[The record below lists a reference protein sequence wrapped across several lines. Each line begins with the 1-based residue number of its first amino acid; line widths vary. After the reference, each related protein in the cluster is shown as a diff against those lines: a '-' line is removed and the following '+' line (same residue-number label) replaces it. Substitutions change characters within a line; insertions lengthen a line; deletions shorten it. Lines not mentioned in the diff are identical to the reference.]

1 MVIEFNRLDNLVLF
15 MVPLESDPNQ
25 VLFFEGHFVKVLSH
39 FEDYNLHV
47 VICNSKTVNIRA
59 KRRRN
64 RLQNVA
70 FLFPLMNNLLLI
82 QLQDWR
88 QILTA
93 WEERL
98 LNPVGIVRELGLLF
112 VKWFQFFLCPLE
124 RKHIFAAYLLYFICF
139 QNDSFGKYL
148 LDRIRLASIKRSILY
163 FYRC

>member
-82 QLQDWR
+82 QLQD
-88 QILTA
+88 
-93 WEERL
+93 
-98 LNPVGIVRELGLLF
+98 
-112 VKWFQFFLCPLE
+112 
-124 RKHIFAAYLLYFICF
+124 
-139 QNDSFGKYL
+139 
-148 LDRIRLASIKRSILY
+148 
-163 FYRC
+163 